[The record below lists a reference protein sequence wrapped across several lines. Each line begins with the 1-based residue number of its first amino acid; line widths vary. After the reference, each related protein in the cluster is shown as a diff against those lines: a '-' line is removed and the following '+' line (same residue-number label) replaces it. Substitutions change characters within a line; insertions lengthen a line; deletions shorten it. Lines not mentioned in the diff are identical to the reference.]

1 MRRRYVLINGV
12 LVLALAGAAA
22 ASYLAVGNPAS
33 TTATTP
39 TTTVARGT
47 LTSTVSASGNL
58 SAKTTVG
65 VDFPSNSGTVTAI
78 EVTLGHVVKAGD
90 VLATSDDTSARQ
102 TLASAQASLAS
113 AKAQLI
119 TTT

>member
-1 MRRRYVLINGV
+1 MRRRYVLINGG
-12 LVLALAGAAA
+12 LVLALVGAAA

-65 VDFPSNSGTVTAI
+65 VDFPANSGTVPRDR
-78 EVTLGHVVKAGD
+78 GH
-90 VLATSDDTSARQ
+90 ARPGCQ
-102 TLASAQASLAS
+102 GRRRARHLR
-113 AKAQLI
+113 
-119 TTT
+119 